1 VRWALP
7 VPERADVVVV
17 GGGCSGTSIAL
28 QLARRRA
35 GHIVLLERD
44 GIAAGATGRSSA
56 LVRQHY
62 THETLARMA
71 LRALGIFECFAD
83 VIGGESGFRRTGFLV
98 LVGPPDVDSLAANV
112 AMHRRLGIDA
122 RLLRPSD
129 LTALDTRIEARDVGA
144 AAWEPASG
152 YADPVLTTNSYA
164 EAARVLGVEQRV
176 GVEVTRLVGGDG
188 GITGVETTSGAIET
202 RTVVVAAGFRTA
214 GLVAPLGVEIK
225 LRPIRHPIGIVQRSR
240 GFGPPHMAVSDR
252 INGSY
257 YRPEGQDLT
266 LIGTT
271 APYDGREDAAVEIDR
286 SPTTDELEI
295 LVDRFCAR
303 FPTQDQAVL
312 RASYTGVYD
321 CSEDLQ
327 PLLGPLPQ
335 VPGLHVAVGFS
346 GHGFK
351 LSPVVGELIAE
362 KLLDGRTTFVDIDL
376 FNPNRFAEGR
386 PISSQHNYSVATL
399 G

>member
-1 VRWALP
+1 

-35 GHIVLLERD
+35 GRIVLLERD

-56 LVRQHY
+56 LIRQHY
-62 THETLARMA
+62 THDALARMA
-71 LRALGIFECFAD
+71 LRALGIFEHFAE

-98 LVGPPDVDSLAANV
+98 LVGPSDVDALASNV
-112 AMHRRLGIDA
+112 AMHREVGIDA
-122 RLLRPSD
+122 RVLQPSD
-129 LTALDTRIEARDVGA
+129 LGGLDARIEARGVGA

-164 EAARVLGVEQRV
+164 EAARGLGVEQRV

-188 GITGVETTSGAIET
+188 GLSAVETTSGPIET
-202 RTVVVAAGFRTA
+202 RTVVVAAGYRTA
-214 GLVAPLGVEIK
+214 RLVAPLGVEIE
-225 LRPIRHPIGIVQRSR
+225 LRPIRHAIGLVQRSP
-240 GFGPPHMAVSDR
+240 GFGPPHTSVSDR
-252 INGSY
+252 ISGSY
-257 YRPEGQDLT
+257 YRPEGQELT

-271 APYDGREDAAVEIDR
+271 APYEGQEDAAVEVDR
-286 SPTTDELEI
+286 SPATEELET
-295 LVDRFCAR
+295 LVSRFWAR

-312 RASYTGVYD
+312 RGGYTGVYD
-321 CSEDLQ
+321 CSADLQ
-327 PLLGPLPQ
+327 PLLGPVPQ

-362 KLLDGRTTFVDIDL
+362 KLLDGRTTLVDIDL
-376 FNPNRFAEGR
+376 FSPNRFAEGR
-386 PISSQHNYSVATL
+386 PISSPHSYSVATL

>member
-1 VRWALP
+1 M
-7 VPERADVVVV
+7 PERADIVVV

-35 GHIVLLERD
+35 GRILLIERD

-56 LVRQHY
+56 LIRQHY
-62 THETLARMA
+62 MHEALARMA
-71 LRALGIFECFAD
+71 LRALGIFEHFAD

-98 LVGPPDVDSLAANV
+98 LVGPRDVDSLASNV
-112 AMHRRLGIDA
+112 AMHCQVGVDA
-122 RLLRPSD
+122 HLLQPSD
-129 LTALDTRIEARDVGA
+129 LGALDPRIEARDVGA

-164 EAARVLGVEQRV
+164 EAARALGVEQRV
-176 GVEVTRLVGGDG
+176 GVGVTRLVGGDA
-188 GITGVETTSGAIET
+188 GITGVETTAGAIET

-214 GLVAPLGVEIK
+214 KLVAPLGVEIE
-225 LRPIRHPIGIVQRSR
+225 LRPIRHAIGIVQRSPAS
-240 GFGPPHMAVSDR
+240 GPPHTVVSDR
-252 INGSY
+252 IKGSY
-257 YRPEGQDLT
+257 YRPDGQELT

-271 APYDGREDAAVEIDR
+271 APYEGQEDTAIEVDR
-286 SPTTDELEI
+286 SPATEELET
-295 LVDRFCAR
+295 LVSRFCAR
-303 FPTQDQAVL
+303 FPGQDQAVL
-312 RASYTGVYD
+312 RGGYTGVYD
-321 CSEDLQ
+321 CSADLQ
-327 PLLGPLPQ
+327 PLLGPLAQ

-362 KLLDGRTTFVDIDL
+362 KLLDGHTTLVDIAL
-376 FNPNRFAEGR
+376 FSPNRFAEGR
-386 PISSQHNYSVATL
+386 PINSQHSYSVATL